1 MAKSKDFR
9 VGNPRKS
16 PDCSGSWRSISQNGN
31 ICRCDIRV
39 IIRSRKSFTV
49 SVWHRIV
56 FTHTWHRIQTESKSL
71 SYAFSLLL
79 IPPSIYTS
87 KIQKLVPRPRKSL
100 PSDRNFS
107 YGSTET
113 WIIHNL
119 SHSDLCRPVNYF
131 DSVMS
136 YIGSNFDY
144 FCAFLGHC
152 PQLRSRGF
160 CCFGPLERSQASI
173 Y

>member
-1 MAKSKDFR
+1 
-9 VGNPRKS
+9 VGNPQKS

-31 ICRCDIRV
+31 ICRCDVRV

-56 FTHTWHRIQTESKSL
+56 FTHTWNRLRTESKSL

-87 KIQKLVPRPRKSL
+87 NTHKLVPRPRKSL

-107 YGSTET
+107 YGSRVSCD
-113 WIIHNL
+113 IRYL
-119 SHSDLCRPVNYF
+119 SHSGFTRPVNYF
-131 DSVMS
+131 ESVMR

-144 FCAFLGHC
+144 FCAFLGHYS
-152 PQLRSRGF
+152 QLRSSGF
-160 CCFGPLERSQASI
+160 YCLRPLEMSQVCL